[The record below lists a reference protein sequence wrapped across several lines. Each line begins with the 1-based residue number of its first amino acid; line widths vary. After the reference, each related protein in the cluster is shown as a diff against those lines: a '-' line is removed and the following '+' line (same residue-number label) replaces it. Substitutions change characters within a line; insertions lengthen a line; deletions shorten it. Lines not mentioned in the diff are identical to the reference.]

1 MEIAI
6 SASVTH
12 NPLRSDT
19 CKHSVA
25 AGMEEAGTGERARV
39 AHTDRL
45 PTGGPA
51 PLHAPS
57 TAAATA
63 RKLALIPTLTPK
75 KSS

>member
-1 MEIAI
+1 MAIAI

-39 AHTDRL
+39 AHTGRL

-57 TAAATA
+57 TAAAA
-63 RKLALIPTLTPK
+63 A
-75 KSS
+75 